1 MIDFR
6 SYFLYRFLNSLF
18 AGLSIGS
25 VFVIYMPLEPY
36 IYSIGGLFLAVASL
50 YIAKFYVK
58 LIKYPYFRGINMGAE
73 VLMVF
78 VIVYFLISPSGYVSA
93 LLFYAG
99 YQVVFA
105 FGSYIY
111 RAETLLLGRKL
122 LLRSADVAKQK
133 GYIVGLIFS
142 FVYFKGIEY
151 IVSDKIWQVYY
162 LHIFLLV
169 LQVVIILSLYYALYP
184 KLSNKNSFRV
194 KL

>member
-1 MIDFR
+1 
-6 SYFLYRFLNSLF
+6 
-18 AGLSIGS
+18 
-25 VFVIYMPLEPY
+25 MPLEPY

-50 YIAKFYVK
+50 YIAKYYVK
-58 LIKYPYFRGINMGAE
+58 LIKYPYFRGISMGAE

-78 VIVYFLISPSGYVSA
+78 IIIYFLISPSGYVSA

-99 YQVVFA
+99 YQAVFA

-133 GYIVGLIFS
+133 GYIVGLVLS
-142 FVYFKGIEY
+142 FIYFKGIEY
-151 IVSDKIWQVYY
+151 VVSDKIWQVYW
-162 LHIFLLV
+162 LHIFLLF
-169 LQVVIILSLYYALYP
+169 LQAGIILSLYYALYP

-194 KL
+194 RL